1 MEEQLPISEKL
12 YLLTIH
18 PKKGGIIS
26 GAFQSLD
33 YVLLGALFLELWMNK
48 NIEFEN
54 KRIVVKS
61 SKSKNKLHI
70 FLLNK
75 LRKKERPLKVSRWI
89 NKLYFF
95 RGHIRREVQ
104 KSLVNRRIIKMENKK
119 FLFFRWRKSVLLNKS
134 VVYKLVDQIQKQV
147 TSGQVNN
154 EEDVLLLSML
164 KPAGLISRI
173 FPEKTRRKKAKS
185 QLKQIMTENEIS
197 RSVSNAIAASQ
208 AVAASVAATSATAA
222 TTGS

>member
-12 YLLTIH
+12 YLLAIH

-26 GAFQSLD
+26 GAFHALD

-61 SKSKNKLHI
+61 SKSKNKLHL

-75 LRKKERPLKVSRWI
+75 LRKKDRPLKVSRWI

-95 RGHIRREVQ
+95 RGHIRREMQ

-119 FLFFRWRKSVLLNKS
+119 FLFFRWRKSVILNKS
-134 VVYKLVDQIQKQV
+134 VAYKLVDQIQKQII
-147 TSGQVNN
+147 SGEVKK

-164 KPAGLISRI
+164 KPAGLIRRI
-173 FPEKTRRKKAKS
+173 FPEKIRRNKAKA
-185 QLKQIMTENEIS
+185 QLKQILTENEIS

-208 AVAASVAATSATAA
+208 AVAASVAVTSATAA
-222 TTGS
+222 TAGS